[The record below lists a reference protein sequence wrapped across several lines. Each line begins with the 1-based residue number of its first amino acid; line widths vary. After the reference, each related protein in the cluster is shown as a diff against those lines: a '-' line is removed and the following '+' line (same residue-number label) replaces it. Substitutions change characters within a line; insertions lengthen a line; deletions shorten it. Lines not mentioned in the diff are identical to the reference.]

1 MGKYFSLTFYEKNL
15 QEGELWFRDTNNNVL
30 SVSEALKDV
39 FIKYKDVDS
48 KDVDSLTFYEQVN
61 TNTQILR
68 FDIIQDVFFIETSRG
83 NIFDQI
89 VMENGEIKPKTLD
102 NNFTTSLSSRRAN
115 FPDYWFDENNR
126 KIYIASNKVESYNGT
141 LNGVNVSYMIE
152 QFDMNTSILDVKY
165 FFNIT
170 FNFGINSFYN
180 QIPIVEPVQL
190 TYNKITKTFNI
201 SHICRGPKKQFG
213 LVSINILKDQTLDV
227 SSINCFFPFQ
237 DTSNVVYKKT
247 IQKKLSIDS
256 DYS

>member
-15 QEGELWFRDTNNNVL
+15 QEGELWLRDNNNNVL
-30 SVSEALKDV
+30 SVSEALKNV
-39 FIKYKDVDS
+39 FIKYKDVDN
-48 KDVDSLTFYEQVN
+48 KDVDSLTFYEQIN

-68 FDIIQDVFFIETSRG
+68 FDVIQDVFFIETSRG

-89 VMENGEIKPKTLD
+89 IMENGEIKPKTLD
-102 NNFTTSLSSRRAN
+102 NNFTTSLSSRRSG

-126 KIYIASNKVESYNGT
+126 KIYIASNKVESYNGN
-141 LNGVNVSYMIE
+141 LNGVKVSYMIE

-165 FFNIT
+165 FFDIT
-170 FNFGINSFYN
+170 FDFGVNSFYS

-213 LVSINILKDQTLDV
+213 LVSINMLKDQTLDV
-227 SSINCFFPFQ
+227 TSINCFFPFR